1 MQKILTFYDLA
12 QLVERVLLTHGLHQN
27 GAKILGETVAAAER
41 DGSQSHGLARI
52 EGYVSTL
59 RSGWVNPSPSPR
71 VMDVAPGLI
80 VTDADNGFAQ
90 VALADSRRLLLEK
103 AKQQGIAGLAIRN
116 SHHYAALWPDI
127 EPFAEK
133 GLIALSTVNTR
144 NYMVVWGSK
153 KKVLGTN
160 PMAFACP
167 RKGHLPIVWDQ
178 ASSAVSHG
186 DILLAAKAGLDLPP
200 GVGVDVNGA
209 ATTDPNALLEG
220 GALLPFGGAKGAAI
234 AFMVEILSA
243 AVTGGRFG
251 FDDRVAERPGGK
263 TSNAGQLVVV
273 VDPVQTAGEQFFD
286 RVEEFV
292 ARLKASGV
300 ERLPGDRRHDLRRRA
315 NAEGIHIPMERYEAV
330 VRLLG

>member
-1 MQKILTFYDLA
+1 MQKTLTFHDLA
-12 QLVERVLLTHGLHQN
+12 QLVERVLLAHGLHQN
-27 GAKILGETVAAAER
+27 GAKILGEIVAAAER
-41 DGSQSHGLARI
+41 DGSHSHGLTRM

-59 RSGWVNPSPSPR
+59 RSGWVNPSSRPR

-90 VALADSRRLLLEK
+90 VALAESRQLLLEK
-103 AKQQGIAGLAIRN
+103 AKQQGIAGLAIKG
-116 SHHYAALWPDI
+116 SHHFAALWPDV
-127 EPFAEK
+127 EPFAEQ

-167 RKGHLPIVWDQ
+167 RKEHLPIVWDQ

-186 DILLAAKAGLDLPP
+186 DILLAAKAGLDLRP

-209 ATTDPNALLEG
+209 ATIDPHALLEG

-251 FDDRVAERPGGK
+251 FDDRVAEHPGGK
-263 TSNAGQLVVV
+263 TSSAGQLVVV

-286 RVEEFV
+286 RVEEFL

-300 ERLPGDRRHDLRRRA
+300 ERLPGDRRYELRRRA
-315 NAEGIHIPMERYEAV
+315 NVEGIHIPMERYEAV
-330 VRLLG
+330 VKLLG